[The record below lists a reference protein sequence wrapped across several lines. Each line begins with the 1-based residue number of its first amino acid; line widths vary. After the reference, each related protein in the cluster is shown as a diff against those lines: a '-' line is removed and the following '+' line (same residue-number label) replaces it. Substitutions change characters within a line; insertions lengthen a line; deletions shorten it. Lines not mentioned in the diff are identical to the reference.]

1 MKKILFIQLKGKSY
15 GGVWQV
21 IKSVGE
27 SLIQKGYDVSVVSL
41 RENPDNIVIEHDPKL
56 KLTTINPND
65 IWENTYTG
73 KEIIDELKKFHLIE
87 ASKRLLIRIKHEIS
101 IKKDTKK
108 LHQYIYEYNPDCIIT
123 AQYQL
128 INMIPKELLNITI
141 HEQHISFRESISH
154 KDTKRVFDKYKD
166 KIKFLWLTKQ
176 TMLDA
181 IEYGITDSYYIYNP
195 VRIKSEKASNVTKN
209 KKLITIARIS
219 TQKRLDKM
227 VAIAK
232 EIFKDKK
239 YQNWT
244 LEIYGNGPEEDKI
257 KKLIGNHKQI
267 KLMGVTNDP
276 KKELLTASINLNTS
290 DCEGFAL
297 SILEANEC
305 GVPTV
310 TLDFGESVKEEI
322 IDGKTGI
329 IANDEKD
336 YVEKLKKLM
345 DNPKKLQELSTNAKQ
360 FSKEFH
366 PENITDE
373 WIKLFNQL
381 KNNYK

>member
-181 IEYGITDSYYIYNP
+181 IEYGITNSYYIYNP
-195 VRIKSEKASNVTKN
+195 VRFKSDKVSNVTKN
-209 KKLITIARIS
+209 KKLITIARLS

-227 VAIAK
+227 VSIAK

-239 YQNWT
+239 YQDWT

-276 KKELLTASINLNTS
+276 KKELLKASINLNTS
-290 DCEGFAL
+290 DSEGFAL

-322 IDGKTGI
+322 LDGKTGI
-329 IANDEKD
+329 IANDQKD
-336 YVEKLKKLM
+336 YVKKLKGLM
-345 DNPKKLQELSTNAKQ
+345 DNPKKLQELANNAKE
-360 FSKEFH
+360 FSKEFQ
-366 PENITDE
+366 PENITEE
-373 WIKLFNQL
+373 WIKLFNEL
-381 KNNYK
+381 DK

>member
-41 RENPDNIVIEHDPKL
+41 RENPDNIVIEHHPKL

-73 KEIIDELKKFHLIE
+73 KEIIDELKKIHLIE
-87 ASKRLLIRIKHEIS
+87 ATKRILTRIKHEIS

-181 IEYGITDSYYIYNP
+181 IEYGITNSYYIYNP
-195 VRIKSEKASNVTKN
+195 VRFKSDKVSNVTKN
-209 KKLITIARIS
+209 KKLITIARLS

-227 VAIAK
+227 VSIAK

-239 YQNWT
+239 YQDWT

-276 KKELLTASINLNTS
+276 KKELLKASINLNTS
-290 DCEGFAL
+290 DSEGFAL

-322 IDGKTGI
+322 LDGKTGI
-329 IANDEKD
+329 IANDQKD
-336 YVEKLKKLM
+336 YIKKLKNLM
-345 DNPKKLQELSTNAKQ
+345 DNPKKLQELADNAKE
-360 FSKEFH
+360 FSKEFQ
-366 PENITDE
+366 PENITEE
-373 WIKLFNQL
+373 WIKLFNEL
-381 KNNYK
+381 DK

>member
-27 SLIQKGYDVSVVSL
+27 SLIQKGYDVEVISL
-41 RENPDNIVIEHDPKL
+41 RENHDDIVIEHDPKL
-56 KLTTINPND
+56 KLITINQKD

-73 KEIIDELKKFHLIE
+73 KEIIYELKKIHLIE
-87 ASKRLLIRIKHEIS
+87 AVKRTIIRIKHEIS
-101 IKKDTKK
+101 IKRDIKK
-108 LHQYIYEYNPDCIIT
+108 LHKHIYAYNPDYIIT

-128 INMIPKELLNITI
+128 INMIPKDLLNITI
-141 HEQHISFRESISH
+141 HEQHISFRESINH

-166 KIKFLWLTKQ
+166 KIHFLWLTKQ

-181 IEYGITDSYYIYNP
+181 IEYGITNSHYIYNP
-195 VRIKSEKASNVTKN
+195 VRFKSDKVAKVAKN

-219 TQKRLDKM
+219 PQKRIDKM
-227 VAIAK
+227 VLIAK
-232 EIFKDKK
+232 EVFKDKK
-239 YQNWT
+239 YQDWT

-257 KKLIGNHKQI
+257 KKTIGEHKQI
-267 KLMGVTNDP
+267 KLMGVTNEP
-276 KKELLTASINLNTS
+276 KKELLNASINLNTS
-290 DCEGFAL
+290 DSEGFCL

-310 TLDFGESVKEEI
+310 TLDFGESVNEEI

-329 IANDEKD
+329 IANDQKD
-336 YVEKLKKLM
+336 YIKKLKELM
-345 DNPKKLQELSTNAKQ
+345 DNPKKLQELAINAKE
-360 FSKEFH
+360 FSKEFQ
-366 PENITDE
+366 PENITEE
-373 WIKLFNQL
+373 WIKLFNSL
-381 KNNYK
+381 YK

>member
-128 INMIPKELLNITI
+128 INMIPKKLLNITI

-181 IEYGITDSYYIYNP
+181 IEYGITNSYYIYNP
-195 VRIKSEKASNVTKN
+195 VRFKSDKVSNVTKN
-209 KKLITIARIS
+209 KKLITIARLS

-227 VAIAK
+227 VSIAK

-239 YQNWT
+239 YQDWT

-276 KKELLTASINLNTS
+276 KKELLKASINLNTS
-290 DCEGFAL
+290 DSEGFAL

-322 IDGKTGI
+322 LDGKTGT
-329 IANDEKD
+329 IANDQKD
-336 YVEKLKKLM
+336 YVKKLKGLM
-345 DNPKKLQELSTNAKQ
+345 DNPKKLQELANNAKE
-360 FSKEFH
+360 FSKEFQ
-366 PENITDE
+366 PENITEE
-373 WIKLFNQL
+373 WIKLFNKL
-381 KNNYK
+381 NIKK

>member
-87 ASKRLLIRIKHEIS
+87 ASKRLLIRIKHELS

-181 IEYGITDSYYIYNP
+181 IEYGITNSYYIYNP
-195 VRIKSEKASNVTKN
+195 VRFKSDKVSNVTKN
-209 KKLITIARIS
+209 KKLITIARLS

-227 VAIAK
+227 VSIAK

-239 YQNWT
+239 YQDWT

-276 KKELLTASINLNTS
+276 KKELLKASINLNTS
-290 DCEGFAL
+290 DSEGFAL

-322 IDGKTGI
+322 LDGKTGI
-329 IANDEKD
+329 IANDQKD
-336 YVEKLKKLM
+336 YVKKLKELM
-345 DNPKKLQELSTNAKQ
+345 DNPKKLQELANNAKE
-360 FSKEFH
+360 FSKEFQ
-366 PENITDE
+366 PENITEE
-373 WIKLFNQL
+373 WIKLFNEL
-381 KNNYK
+381 DK